1 MKLGVCV
8 PYRNREAHL
17 SEFVPK
23 VGAYLDSKGIDY
35 HIYVCHQVDDK
46 LFNRGATKNI
56 AAKHAFEEGC
66 DYIVWHDIDMLP
78 EEGGG
83 ADYSFPTETPIH
95 IATSIS
101 QMDYKLK
108 YEEYFGGAV
117 LFSKE
122 QVEKTNG
129 YSNDYWDWGMEDDDL
144 FWRCVLEG
152 YVDDTY
158 MDYPNTI
165 QNYLSFN
172 GKNSFIK
179 IPKNPK
185 IKSLTSRS
193 HTISILVR
201 ANQQEEKV
209 PIWLIGDSDR
219 RFCEY
224 PILRRPGYDYGLSYN
239 NSRAY
244 TAQLWDTNQN
254 HLYQWIKRYENQ
266 WSWVTLN
273 VDASKQNIHFY
284 LNGKESDARHGH
296 GTQSPLHYDER
307 LKSYGLGDYYIG
319 TTTSTPKSEPNRWF
333 KGDIA
338 KVMMWSRNLSSDEI
352 ANLHKEIPTDKLMVH
367 YDFNHKDQIDSTR
380 MAIDLS
386 GNDIDG
392 NITRGTFNQEEIKI
406 PYTIIPHRKDGK
418 MHCLPHKDEGMVQDD
433 NGNDVW
439 AKGETTARNE
449 RRYILQMQQG
459 TWDYKSDGIEQLKY
473 ELVGID
479 EITSKAKM
487 INIKL

>member
-17 SEFVPK
+17 KEFIPK
-23 VGAYLDSKGIDY
+23 IGKYLDGQGIDY
-35 HIYVCHQVDDK
+35 HIYFGHQVDDK

-56 AAKHAFEEGC
+56 AAKHAFEDGC
-66 DYIVWHDIDMLP
+66 DYVVYHDIDMIP

-83 ADYSFPTETPIH
+83 ADYSFPKENPRH
-95 IATSIS
+95 IATQIS
-101 QMDYKLK
+101 QMNYQLK
-108 YEEYFGGAV
+108 YEEYFGGAI

-152 YVDDTY
+152 YANDTY
-158 MDYPNTI
+158 MDSPSTI

-172 GKNSFIK
+172 GKNSFVK
-179 IPKNPK
+179 IPKHK
-185 IKSLTSRS
+185 LLKSLTSRS

-209 PIWLIGDSDR
+209 PIWLIGDTER

-244 TAQLWDTNQN
+244 TSQMWNNQRE
-254 HLYQWIKRYENQ
+254 HLYSWMKQYENK
-266 WSWVTLN
+266 WAWITIV
-273 VDASKQNIHFY
+273 VDSNDIHFY
-284 LNGKESDARHGH
+284 MNGKESDARW
-296 GTQSPLHYDER
+296 GTGTPSPLHFEGM
-307 LKSYGLGDYYIG
+307 LKRYGNVNYYLG
-319 TTTSTPKSEPNRWF
+319 TSTSVREDDPSKWF

-338 KVMMWSRNLSSDEI
+338 DVKMWNRALTLDEVSNI
-352 ANLHKEIPTDKLMVH
+352 HKEVQEDSLILH
-367 YDFNHKDQIDSTR
+367 YDFKDGLT
-380 MAIDLS
+380 
-386 GNDIDG
+386 NDKSENDNDG
-392 NITRGTFNQEEIKI
+392 VAYNCEFKNEEIKI
-406 PYTIIPHRKDGK
+406 PYTTVPHRVPGK
-418 MHCLPHKDEGMVQDD
+418 MFCLPHKDEGLVKI
-433 NGNDVW
+433 GGKDVW

-449 RRYILQMQQG
+449 KRFVHQMQQG
-459 TWDYKSDGIEQLKY
+459 KWDYKSDGMSSLKY
-473 ELVGID
+473 ELVSIE
-479 EITSKAKM
+479 EITPKAKF